1 MGPEAAGEDLS
12 TLLPALLL
20 VVYDAFG
27 RKDEAEIYDTLAVAA
42 AGEALET
49 LYLERVGAMVGGGT
63 ESDQTIHVLHLVEA
77 ASEQSGET
85 FRIDA
90 RWQVFGDGR
99 PQRACAC
106 PPQHV
111 SREPDDRAGGG
122 GLEDHGF
129 RADRRGPADRRRAG
143 GGRPAVVE
151 LEHIAFAYPG
161 GRFRLKVPELH
172 VAPGERLAIVGPSGT
187 GKTTLLNLVA
197 GILRP
202 ESGTIRVAGSDL
214 GSLSEDGLRRFRA
227 STIGFVFQDFAL
239 LDYLTARENIL
250 YPYRITPALKLDA
263 EVRARA
269 EALAGACGLADK
281 LDRRPGALSQGEQQR
296 VAICRALV
304 TRPRS

>member
-1 MGPEAAGEDLS
+1 M
-12 TLLPALLL
+12 
-20 VVYDAFG
+20 
-27 RKDEAEIYDTLAVAA
+27 
-42 AGEALET
+42 
-49 LYLERVGAMVGGGT
+49 
-63 ESDQTIHVLHLVEA
+63 
-77 ASEQSGET
+77 
-85 FRIDA
+85 
-90 RWQVFGDGR
+90 
-99 PQRACAC
+99 
-106 PPQHV
+106 
-111 SREPDDRAGGG
+111 
-122 GLEDHGF
+122 
-129 RADRRGPADRRRAG
+129 
-143 GGRPAVVE
+143 VE

-202 ESGTIRVAGSDL
+202 ESGTIRVAGSNL

-250 YPYRITPALKLDA
+250 YPYRITPALSLDA
-263 EVRARA
+263 EVRMRA
-269 EALAGACGLADK
+269 EALARACGLADK

-304 TRPRS
+304 TRPRLVISDEATGNLDPENKTLILDLLFAQAREAGASILAVTHDHGLLPRFDRVVDFASFRAEAVP